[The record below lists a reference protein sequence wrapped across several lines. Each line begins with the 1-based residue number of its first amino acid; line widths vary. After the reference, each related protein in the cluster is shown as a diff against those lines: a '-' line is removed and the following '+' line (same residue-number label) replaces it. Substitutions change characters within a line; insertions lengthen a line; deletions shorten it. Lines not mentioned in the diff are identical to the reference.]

1 MAMRAPL
8 PVRDGVGPTRLR
20 VPRTG
25 PWTTIAEYVTGRFPH
40 MDPAALLD
48 RFDRGEVVAFD
59 GSVLTRETP
68 LGAEDFVWY
77 YREPPEEPHI
87 PYEVVVR
94 HVDDD
99 LLVVD
104 KPHFL
109 PTTPGGGFL
118 ANSALVR
125 LRRLLDNPDLTP
137 IHRLDRAT
145 AGLVMFS
152 VRPATRGAYQ
162 TLFAD
167 RAVEKVYEAVSA
179 VPENGMPE
187 LPTLIR
193 SHLTSTRGSLRAVV
207 HDDREP
213 NAETVVELIG
223 RGAHAGRDVAHLR
236 LHPRTGRMHQLRS
249 HLASVGLGILNDRFY
264 PDLLDEAP
272 DDPERPLQLL
282 ARELRFV
289 DPLSGRPREFTTGL
303 RLREAPA

>member
-25 PWTTIAEYVTGRFPH
+25 PWATVAEYVTGRFAH
-40 MDPAALLD
+40 MDAEILLG

-59 GSVLTRETP
+59 GTPLTRETV
-68 LGAEDFVWY
+68 LGAEDFIWY
-77 YREPPEEPHI
+77 YREPPDEPDI
-87 PYEVVVR
+87 PFDVSVR
-94 HVDDD
+94 HLDDD

-118 ANSALVR
+118 QNSALVR
-125 LRRLLDNPDLTP
+125 LRRQFDNPDLTP

-167 RAVEKVYEAVSA
+167 RAVEKVYEAVTSI
-179 VPENGMPE
+179 PDSGMPA
-187 LPTLIR
+187 LPLTVR

-207 HDDREP
+207 HEDREP
-213 NAETVVELIG
+213 NAETRIEEIRIG
-223 RGAHAGRDVAHLR
+223 TKAAHLR

-249 HLASVGLGILNDRFY
+249 HLAGIGLGILGDRFY

-272 DDPERPLQLL
+272 DDPDRPLQLL

-289 DPLSGRPREFTTGL
+289 DPLSGRPREFSTGL
-303 RLREAPA
+303 VLREADRL